1 MKIGSTSN
9 HYFMKTQR
17 ITSLAIFT
25 MLLMFSAQ
33 GFAQSFYVKQV
44 ITANSG
50 KFEFEPPY
58 TDYVTLQ
65 TYNPG
70 SKQSNVFST
79 IFTQSAQAIVIA
91 GNMAFIEAEDSLAK
105 YNLNTLERVSIIAD
119 SGLNTLALYNGKLLV
134 SKQYPVIHNYLEVL
148 DTANLEVVAQVQGIS
163 GDCGGICSMNDTVYL
178 AVNGGWMGTEG
189 KLAIIDPRTWTLKR
203 EVNFGHLAVGI
214 WDLFTYK
221 GRIFSVNVT
230 PYGVIDSGSVSVFT
244 PSDDSFNNVFLP
256 FQVAAAAGIKDSLL
270 YLGLNNGIGSFNMNS
285 MSVADTIIIPDP
297 GSSAEIYI
305 RSSVVDTLNGRIYAN
320 TGNDVAPGICLVTSL
335 SGDSITSYATGISSD
350 AIALDCRQYSQGVRN
365 TGESGISVNLFPNPA
380 TSELNVS
387 FSAELTIDRIVV
399 SDLSGREVKDI
410 RPGVAYSNTYRIAVD
425 DLMPGTFWMVI
436 QYPGGRIVKPFVVG
450 CR

>member
-1 MKIGSTSN
+1 
-9 HYFMKTQR
+9 MKTKK
-17 ITSLAIFT
+17 ISSLTIFT
-25 MLLMFSAQ
+25 LLLMFSVQ
-33 GFAQSFYVKQV
+33 GLAQSFYVKQV

-50 KFEFEPPY
+50 KFEFAPPY
-58 TDYVTLQ
+58 TDYVTLE

-119 SGLNTLALYNGKLLV
+119 SGLNRLALYNGKLIV
-134 SKQYPVIHNYLEVL
+134 SKQYPVIYDYLEVL

-178 AVNGGWMGTEG
+178 AVNGGYLGTEG

-203 EVNFGHLAVGI
+203 EVNFGHLAIGI
-214 WDLFTYK
+214 WDLFPYK
-221 GRIFSVNVT
+221 GRIFSVNMT

-244 PSDDSFNNVFLP
+244 PSGDSFQNVFLP
-256 FQVAAAAGIKDSLL
+256 FVVAPAAGVKDSLL

-285 MSVADTIIIPDP
+285 LSVADTIIVPDP
-297 GSSAEIYI
+297 GSAADIYI
-305 RSSVVDTLNGRIYAN
+305 RSSVIDTLNGRIYAN
-320 TGNDVAPGICLVTSL
+320 IGNDVTPGNCLVTSL
-335 SGDSITSYATGISSD
+335 SGDSITSYTTGISSD
-350 AIALDCRQYSQGVRN
+350 AIALDYRQYSQGVRN

-380 TSELNVS
+380 TNLLNVS
-387 FSAELTIDRIVV
+387 FSTDVTIDRIVIT
-399 SDLSGREVKDI
+399 DLSGREVKDF
-410 RPGVAYSNTYRIAVD
+410 RPGVAHSDTYRIAVD
-425 DLMPGTFWMVI
+425 DLMPGTFWMVLY
-436 QYPGGRIVKPFVVG
+436 YPGGRIVKPFVVG